1 MKNTCNGKKFIS
13 TSMADNKRIVLIGAG
28 NVATHLGMAL
38 KRAGQEVMQVYSR
51 TEASASALAERLGVP
66 FTTSLDEVV
75 SEADLYIVSVKDA
88 VLQELL
94 PSVVKG
100 REGALFVHTA
110 GSMPMDVWK
119 GIAIRYGVLYPM
131 QTFSKSREV
140 DFNTVSFFVEALEK
154 DDLQMLV
161 DLASSLTPKVY
172 EATSE
177 QRMSLHVAAVFAC
190 NFTNHMYALSAGLLE
205 KYGMPF
211 DAMLPL
217 IDETARKVHGL
228 SPKEAQTGPA
238 IRRDGNVMD
247 KHLAMLSDDPVLQ
260 EIYQKISESIQTL

>member
-1 MKNTCNGKKFIS
+1 
-13 TSMADNKRIVLIGAG
+13 MADNKRIVLIGAG

-38 KRAGQEVMQVYSR
+38 KRAGQEVIQVYSR
-51 TEASASALAERLGVP
+51 TEASASVLAERLGVP

-100 REGALFVHTA
+100 RDGALFVHTA

-119 GIAIRYGVLYPM
+119 GIAARYGVLYPM

-140 DFNTVSFFVEALEK
+140 DFHTVSFFVEALEK

-190 NFTNHMYALSAGLLE
+190 NFSYHLYALSAGLLE

-247 KHLAMLSDDPVLQ
+247 KHCAMLSDDPALQ

>member
-1 MKNTCNGKKFIS
+1 
-13 TSMADNKRIVLIGAG
+13 MAGSKRIVLIGAG

-38 KRAGQEVMQVYSR
+38 QGAGHEVVQVYSR

-66 FTTSLDEVV
+66 FTISLEEVV
-75 SEADLYIVSVKDA
+75 EADIYIVSVKDA
-88 VLQELL
+88 VLQALL

-110 GSMPMDVWK
+110 GSIPMDVWK
-119 GIAIRYGVLYPM
+119 GVTNRYGVLYPM

-140 DFNTVSFFVEALEK
+140 DFNTVSFFVEANGEEDLEA
-154 DDLQMLV
+154 LV
-161 DLASSLTPKVY
+161 QLASSLSPKVY
-172 EATSE
+172 KAASE

-190 NFTNHMYALSAGLLE
+190 NFSNHMYALSAKLLE

-211 DAMLPL
+211 EAMLPL
-217 IDETARKVHGL
+217 IDETARKVHEL
-228 SPKEAQTGPA
+228 SPADAQTGPA

-247 KHLAMLSDDPVLQ
+247 KHLALLSDEPVLQ
-260 EIYQKISESIQTL
+260 EIYEMISKSIQSV

>member
-1 MKNTCNGKKFIS
+1 
-13 TSMADNKRIVLIGAG
+13 MADNKRIVLIGAG
-28 NVATHLGMAL
+28 NVATHLGLTL
-38 KRAGQEVMQVYSR
+38 KRNGHEIIQIYSR
-51 TEASASALAERLGVP
+51 TEASASALSERLGAP
-66 FTTSLDEVV
+66 FTTSMDEVFPG
-75 SEADLYIVSVKDA
+75 ADIYVVSVKDA
-88 VLQELL
+88 VLQDLL

-100 REGALFVHTA
+100 RKGALFVHTA

-140 DFNTVSFFVEALEK
+140 DFNSVSFFVEALEK

-217 IDETARKVHGL
+217 IDETARKVHEL

>member
-1 MKNTCNGKKFIS
+1 
-13 TSMADNKRIVLIGAG
+13 MADSKRIVLIGAG
-28 NVATHLGMAL
+28 NVATHLGLAL
-38 KRAGQEVMQVYSR
+38 KRAGHEVMQVYSR

-66 FTTSLDEVV
+66 FTVSLDEVFAD
-75 SEADLYIVSVKDA
+75 ADLYIVSVKDA

-119 GIAIRYGVLYPM
+119 GIAVRYGVLYPM

-140 DFNTVSFFVEALEK
+140 DFHTVSFFVEAFRKE
-154 DDLQMLV
+154 DLQVLV
-161 DLASSLTPKVY
+161 DLASSLSPKVY

-190 NFTNHMYALSAGLLE
+190 NFTNHMYALSAALLE

-217 IDETARKVHGL
+217 IDETARKVHEL
-228 SPKEAQTGPA
+228 SPREAQTGPA

-247 KHLAMLSDDPVLQ
+247 KHLALLSDEAEWQ
-260 EIYQKISESIQTL
+260 EIYAKISKSIQSV